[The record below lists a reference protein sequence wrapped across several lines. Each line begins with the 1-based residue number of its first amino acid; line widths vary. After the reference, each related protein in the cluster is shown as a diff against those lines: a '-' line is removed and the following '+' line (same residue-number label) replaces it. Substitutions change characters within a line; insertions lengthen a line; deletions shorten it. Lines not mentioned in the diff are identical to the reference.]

1 MALSPYLIDRKTY
14 DGQQRMLVE
23 MQHRD
28 TPELVEPTWE
38 RRYPVTTAGAVQE
51 LHRRGLVCSDERFV
65 EMARRTGLP
74 TRVIGRSYVWFAS
87 DIDAVAEDLD
97 AMGKLTR
104 DAIWR
109 RDTNVDARRQVLVE
123 REIEMKRFTNLD
135 RVATEAN
142 ATISDI
148 WNALG
153 ADLPDPLE
161 WSEADIAEAIERTR
175 ALVARGAA

>member
-1 MALSPYLIDRKTY
+1 MALSPYLIDRETY
-14 DGQQRMLVE
+14 DEQQRMLLE
-23 MQHRD
+23 MSCRD
-28 TPELVEPTWE
+28 TAELVEPAWE

-51 LHRRGLVCSDERFV
+51 LHRRGLACSDERFV

-97 AMGKLTR
+97 AMGQLTR

-109 RDTNVDARRQVLVE
+109 RDTNVDARRQVLVG
-123 REIEMKRFTNLD
+123 REIETKRFANLD

-142 ATISDI
+142 ATIDDI

-153 ADLPDPLE
+153 AELPDPLE
-161 WSEADIAEAIERTR
+161 WSETDIAEAIDRTK
-175 ALVARGAA
+175 ALVAEGAA

>member
-1 MALSPYLIDRKTY
+1 MALSPYLIDRETY

-28 TPELVEPTWE
+28 TPELVEPAWE
-38 RRYPVTTAGAVQE
+38 RRYPVNTAGAVQE
-51 LHRRGLVCSDERFV
+51 LHRRGLACSEERFV
-65 EMARRTGLP
+65 EMAHRTGLP
-74 TRVIGRSYVWFAS
+74 TRVIGRSYVWFVS

-123 REIEMKRFTNLD
+123 REIEMKRFANLD
-135 RVATEAN
+135 RVATEAS

-148 WNALG
+148 WRALG
-153 ADLPDPLE
+153 ADLPDPLD
-161 WSEADIAEAIERTR
+161 WSEADIAEAIERTK
-175 ALVARGAA
+175 ALVAEGAA